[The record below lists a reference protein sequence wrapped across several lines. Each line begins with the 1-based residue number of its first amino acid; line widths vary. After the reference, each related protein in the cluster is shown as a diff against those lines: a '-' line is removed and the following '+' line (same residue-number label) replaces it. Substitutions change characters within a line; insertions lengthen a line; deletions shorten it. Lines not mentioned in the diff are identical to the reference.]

1 MVLKFI
7 TIRLITFQRK
17 FNMHDQFS
25 ESAFGSELDK
35 KIDYREL
42 SKDLYYQ
49 KKYSLIKDKNND
61 DKEKRFGERIL
72 IHQSINV
79 LYDCAHLVLQ
89 LN

>member
-1 MVLKFI
+1 
-7 TIRLITFQRK
+7 
-17 FNMHDQFS
+17 
-25 ESAFGSELDK
+25 LDK

-42 SKDLYYQ
+42 SKDLYNQ

-79 LYDCAHLVLQ
+79 LYDCVHLVLQ